1 MRDTINKQRKSY
13 TIREQKSYK
22 NRVKTQQQ
30 FLDMLKQTFHMGAS
44 SESELKASLSGPAA
58 QIFLRIPRGP
68 RLRSMTQC

>member
-44 SESELKASLSGPAA
+44 SESELKVKSLYGY
-58 QIFLRIPRGP
+58 F
-68 RLRSMTQC
+68 C